1 MIVPSLSL
9 ILVAF
14 IVAVWNHIICCCA
27 GYLLNNPSFFHPHK
41 TFQKSYYDNQNRRM
55 NGCQMTVS
63 NGQME
68 IWLDCRD
75 CNDWQ
80 NGHRMDEAD
89 KILVSKHLSTKDC
102 SKEVCVKAT
111 KEKDLLVDENENVFG
126 TVIQDGQ
133 EAAMAAIGS
142 VEWILF
148 SNQEDE
154 WKMIPAENLISV
166 AHTSGTNIAMYVDRE
181 EDVMGLAKALELGVD
196 ALCLSI
202 NAPTQLWERVL
213 EAQTE
218 RQQTTTTTNQ
228 SGTEARIVSGVVL
241 RLDNSSVVADRVC
254 IDFVQLL
261 SPTEG
266 CWIGSSAKVMALVL
280 SEAAESS
287 YVPSRPFR
295 VNAGPVHSYVLM
307 KDGQT
312 TKYLSELQPGDE
324 ILIMDCLDR
333 TTRSVAIGRLKIEL
347 RPCIQLRLMVT
358 TNDDDDD
365 DACCA
370 QLFVQQAETVR
381 LGQANGKYKRVTDV
395 SSKEEKDETLIRLTN
410 SGTHVG
416 KSYTGKVVER

>member
-1 MIVPSLSL
+1 
-9 ILVAF
+9 
-14 IVAVWNHIICCCA
+14 
-27 GYLLNNPSFFHPHK
+27 
-41 TFQKSYYDNQNRRM
+41 M
-55 NGCQMTVS
+55 NGCQIMKAS
-63 NGQME
+63 NGSME

-75 CNDWQ
+75 CKDWQ
-80 NGHRMDEAD
+80 DDYRIDKAD
-89 KILVSKHLSTKDC
+89 KILVSKLSSTKDDC
-102 SKEVCVKAT
+102 SKQVYVKET
-111 KEKDLLVDENENVFG
+111 KEKDLLVDKNGSMLG
-126 TVIQDGQ
+126 TMIQNGQ

-148 SNQEDE
+148 SSNKEDE

-166 AHTSGTNIAMYVDRE
+166 AHTSGTNIAMCVDRE

-196 ALCLSI
+196 ALCISI
-202 NAPTQLWERVL
+202 NDPIELWERVL

-218 RQQTTTTTNQ
+218 RQQTSTTTTTNIKQ
-228 SGTEARIVSGVVL
+228 TDTGARIVSGVTHRV
-241 RLDNSSVVADRVC
+241 DNSSVVADRVC

-261 SPTEG
+261 LPTEG

-324 ILIMDCLDR
+324 ILIMDCSDES
-333 TTRSVAIGRLKIEL
+333 TRSVTVGRLKIEV
-347 RPCIQLRLMVT
+347 RPCIQLQLMVNT
-358 TNDDDDD
+358 IDNDDFY
-365 DACCA
+365 A

-395 SSKEEKDETLIRLTN
+395 SSSKEEDDILIRLTD